1 MYYPDQPFLIRTYK
15 KSELAHLYNPNVCLK
30 VALQILRRCVSET
43 DLIIG
48 NAGVNLRGFYLGVSQ
63 HFADRFDGNA
73 LCKRGCGRKC
83 MAGKV
88 KCQVLFNPAN
98 VRYFFQVG
106 VKFLIT
112 DYRKYLTVRQLALIL
127 LQYHFG
133 NIQQGNIYVR
143 IGLLAFGD
151 YP

>member
-1 MYYPDQPFLIRTYK
+1 MI
-15 KSELAHLYNPNVCLK
+15 SH
-30 VALQILRRCVSET
+30 
-43 DLIIG
+43 
-48 NAGVNLRGFYLGVSQ
+48 
-63 HFADRFDGNA
+63 
-73 LCKRGCGRKC
+73 
-83 MAGKV
+83 V